1 MNYDTIKKAI
11 EHYGENSQ
19 IIICIEEMSELIQA
33 LTKSL
38 RGIPQADH
46 LTEEIADVEI
56 TLEYVK
62 RIYGITEENIE
73 LVKRAKLE
81 RLERRMRDGE

>member
-73 LVKRAKLE
+73 LIKTAKLE